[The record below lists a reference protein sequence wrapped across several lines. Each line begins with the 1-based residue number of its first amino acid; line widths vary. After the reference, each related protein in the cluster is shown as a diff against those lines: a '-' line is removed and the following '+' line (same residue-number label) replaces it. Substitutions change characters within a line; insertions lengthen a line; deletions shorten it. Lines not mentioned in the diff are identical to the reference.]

1 MEIKL
6 GLKENW
12 KQFSLLVLVNIFVG
26 GMVGLERTIVPLIGT
41 EEFQIGSEIVIFSF
55 IIAFGVVK
63 AFTNI
68 ASGVLADRYSRK
80 KILIAGWLVG
90 IPVPIMLGWGPSWNW
105 ILMANVLLGIS
116 QGLAWSMTVN
126 MKIDLVGPK
135 KRGLAMGLNEAA
147 GYGAVGLTALL
158 TGYLASSY
166 GLRPEPFYI
175 GVAYTIAGLL
185 ISWLIICDT
194 KDHAQLEAGQVKKTT
209 VGEGAHKPTTFW
221 VFAETSWRNKTLFS
235 VSQAG
240 LINNLN
246 DGMSWGV
253 FPLLFASAGV
263 GLEGIGWIKAIYPV
277 VWGLG
282 MIITGPL
289 ADRLGRKPLIVWG
302 MFIQAIGHL
311 IIGLGEAYPFE
322 SGMLGSVLLGIGTA
336 MVYPALLAA
345 VSDAAHPSWRA
356 SSVGVYRF
364 WRDIGYAVGA
374 LMAGVIAS
382 FFGLTWAVHAAGLLT
397 FVSGLVVLFRMKETL
412 ALKSPAKV
420 IGEGDPRPE
429 KAAEKDE
436 ILS

>member
-1 MEIKL
+1 MDQVKL

-12 KQFSLLVLVNIFVG
+12 QQFSLLVLVNIFVG

-41 EEFQIGSEIVIFSF
+41 DEFHIGSEIVIFSF

-68 ASGVLADRYSRK
+68 ASGILADRFSRK

-90 IPVPIMLGWGPSWNW
+90 IPVPFMLGWGPSWNW
-105 ILMANVLLGIS
+105 MLAANVLLGIS

-175 GVAYTIAGLL
+175 GIFYTLAGLV
-185 ISWLIICDT
+185 ISWLMIRDT
-194 KDHAQLEAGQVKKTT
+194 KVHARLEGSQVKKTT
-209 VGEGAHKPTTFW
+209 VGEGVHKPKTFW

-240 LINNLN
+240 LVNNLN

-282 MIITGPL
+282 MIVTGPL
-289 ADRLGRKPLIVWG
+289 ADRIGRKPLIVWG

-311 IIGLGEAYPFE
+311 VIGLGESWPFE
-322 SGMLGSVLLGIGTA
+322 SGIIGSVLLGLGTA

-374 LMAGVIAS
+374 LMSGIIAS
-382 FFGLTWAVHAAGLLT
+382 FLGLEWAVHAAGLLT
-397 FVSGLVVLFRMKETL
+397 FLSGLLVLFKMKETL
-412 ALKSPAKV
+412 NFKIDTIKH
-420 IGEGDPRPE
+420 
-429 KAAEKDE
+429 
-436 ILS
+436 